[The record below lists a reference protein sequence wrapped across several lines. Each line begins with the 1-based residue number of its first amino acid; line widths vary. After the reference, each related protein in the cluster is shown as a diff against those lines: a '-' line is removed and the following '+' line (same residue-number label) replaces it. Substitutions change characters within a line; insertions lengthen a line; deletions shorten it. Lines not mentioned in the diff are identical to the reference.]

1 MTNIV
6 EQFEK
11 KQIAALTQ
19 NKEIPAFRAGDT
31 VRVSVKVMD
40 GATARVQA
48 YECVVIG
55 MRNRGVTSSFVV
67 RKISHGEGV
76 ERRFMTYSPI
86 IDKIEVKKYGVVRRA
101 KLNYLRN
108 LSGRAARIRERRVV
122 QK

>member
-31 VRVSVKVMD
+31 VRVSVKVID

-48 YECVVIG
+48 YEGVVIG

-76 ERRFMTYSPI
+76 ERRFMTY
-86 IDKIEVKKYGVVRRA
+86 
-101 KLNYLRN
+101 
-108 LSGRAARIRERRVV
+108 
-122 QK
+122 